1 MTIGEVLRRSTDHLA
16 ARGAG
21 RPRLDA
27 ERLLAH
33 ALGLERVELYMH
45 LDRPLSV
52 AELDGAR
59 ALVRRRAAGEPLQYV
74 LGEWG
79 FRRLTLRVD
88 GRALIPRPET
98 ETLVERCLALLDGD
112 DAPRVLDVGAG
123 SGAVALA
130 LADEHPGARVTAID
144 VSEEALSLA
153 RENAERTGLT
163 VELLCHDLF
172 AGLPGD
178 GWDLVVSNPPYVRDD
193 ELASLASEVVDW
205 EPAPG
210 APRSG
215 AHRGARPRRG
225 TGPPAGRRAC
235 GRDAR
240 GQRVRRRRPA
250 RPRGIRRGAHDEGPR
265 RPRPGR
271 RGAHAGVSVDAAV
284 AALRAGRLVVLPT
297 DTVYGL
303 AADGESEPA
312 ARALY
317 AAKGRDAIQ
326 PTAVL
331 FASVDVLVE
340 RVPELPAA
348 AAEAARTLLPGPFTL
363 IVENP
368 ARRYAWLNRQRPD
381 ALGLRV
387 PAVTGAPRAVLEA
400 LGAVVATSANL
411 PGDPDPR
418 RVADVPPEIAAAVDV
433 VIDGGELPGTPSTV
447 VDLTRPEP
455 RVLREGAVPAA
466 DILERL
472 RGLTDR

>member
-1 MTIGEVLRRSTDHLA
+1 M
-16 ARGAG
+16 
-21 RPRLDA
+21 
-27 ERLLAH
+27 
-33 ALGLERVELYMH
+33 
-45 LDRPLSV
+45 
-52 AELDGAR
+52 
-59 ALVRRRAAGEPLQYV
+59 
-74 LGEWG
+74 
-79 FRRLTLRVD
+79 
-88 GRALIPRPET
+88 
-98 ETLVERCLALLDGD
+98 
-112 DAPRVLDVGAG
+112 
-123 SGAVALA
+123 ALA

-153 RENAERTGLT
+153 RENAERTGLA

-193 ELASLASEVVDW
+193 ELASLATEVVDW
-205 EPAPG
+205 EPAL
-210 APRSG
+210 ALFD
-215 AHRGARPRRG
+215 RGHTEALVREAS

-235 GRDAR
+235 DRDAR
-240 GQRVRRRRPA
+240 GRRVRRRRPA
-250 RPRGIRRGAHDEGPR
+250 RPRGVRRGAHDEGPR

-271 RGAHAGVSVDAAV
+271 RGAHADVSVDAAV

-331 FASVDVLVE
+331 FASVDVLLE

-348 AAEAARTLLPGPFTL
+348 AVEAVRTLLPGPFTL

-368 ARRYAWLNRQRPD
+368 ARRYAWLNPQRPD
-381 ALGLRV
+381 AIGLRV
-387 PAVTGAPRAVLEA
+387 PAVTGAARAVLEA

-411 PGDPDPR
+411 PGGADPR
-418 RVADVPPEIAAAVDV
+418 RLEDVPPEIAAAVDV

-447 VDLTRPEP
+447 VDLTGAEP
-455 RVLREGAVPAA
+455 RVLREGAVTAA
-466 DILERL
+466 DVLERL

>member
-1 MTIGEVLRRSTDHLA
+1 M
-16 ARGAG
+16 
-21 RPRLDA
+21 
-27 ERLLAH
+27 
-33 ALGLERVELYMH
+33 
-45 LDRPLSV
+45 
-52 AELDGAR
+52 
-59 ALVRRRAAGEPLQYV
+59 
-74 LGEWG
+74 
-79 FRRLTLRVD
+79 
-88 GRALIPRPET
+88 
-98 ETLVERCLALLDGD
+98 
-112 DAPRVLDVGAG
+112 
-123 SGAVALA
+123 
-130 LADEHPGARVTAID
+130 
-144 VSEEALSLA
+144 
-153 RENAERTGLT
+153 
-163 VELLCHDLF
+163 
-172 AGLPGD
+172 
-178 GWDLVVSNPPYVRDD
+178 
-193 ELASLASEVVDW
+193 
-205 EPAPG
+205 
-210 APRSG
+210 
-215 AHRGARPRRG
+215 
-225 TGPPAGRRAC
+225 
-235 GRDAR
+235 
-240 GQRVRRRRPA
+240 
-250 RPRGIRRGAHDEGPR
+250 
-265 RPRPGR
+265 
-271 RGAHAGVSVDAAV
+271 SVDAAV

-331 FASVDVLVE
+331 FASVDALVE

-368 ARRYAWLNRQRPD
+368 ARRDAWLNRERPD